1 MKVMVIVKASRA
13 SEAGELPGR
22 EFLTEM
28 GNFNEA
34 LANAGILLSMDGL
47 HPSSKGKRV
56 RFSGRQRTV
65 TDGPFAETKELI
77 AGYWVWQVKSMDEAV
92 EWARRCPNP
101 QPEGWELE
109 LRPVFGADDFGC
121 EFTPEL
127 REQEASVRAQSLGL
141 GAIRFE
147 AGGDLQ
153 IAGLNAS
160 YTMQT
165 RSNIPAQWHSF
176 APHIGKVP
184 GQVGNSSYGVCW
196 NTRPD
201 GSFNYL
207 AGVEI
212 GESAKL
218 PAGFERVAL
227 PPRRYAVF
235 THAGHV
241 STLPQTIDTIWNR
254 WAPECGL
261 KIAKAPCFERYTAE
275 FDSDTGTG
283 GMEIWIPLDESK

>member
-1 MKVMVIVKASRA
+1 MKVMVIVKASRE
-13 SEAGELPGR
+13 SEAGEMPSQEL
-22 EFLTEM
+22 LTAM
-28 GNFNEA
+28 GKFNEE
-34 LANAGILLSMDGL
+34 LANAGVLLAGEGL
-47 HPSSKGKRV
+47 HPSSKGVRV
-56 RFSGRQRTV
+56 KFSGKQRTV

-77 AGYWVWQVKSMDEAV
+77 AGFWLWQVKSMDEAI

-101 QPEGWELE
+101 HPEDCEIE
-109 LRPVFGADDFGC
+109 IRPLFSADDFGG

-127 REQEASVRAQSLGL
+127 REQEAGVRAQSLGL
-141 GAIRFE
+141 GAVRFE
-147 AGGDLQ
+147 AGRDLQ
-153 IAGLNAS
+153 IAGLNAG
-160 YTMQT
+160 YTNET

-184 GQVGNSSYGVCW
+184 GQMGSSSYGVCW
-196 NTRPD
+196 NTKPD
-201 GSFNYL
+201 GSFSYL

-218 PAGFERVAL
+218 PAVFERVAL

-241 STLPQTIDTIWNR
+241 SSLPQTIDTIWTR

-261 KIAKAPCFERYTAE
+261 KIAKAPCFERYTDQ
-275 FDSDTGTG
+275 FNPDSGTG
-283 GMEIWIPLDESK
+283 GMEIWIPLD